1 MADIDADLVVLAGA
15 VTVTQ
20 ESDLFS
26 VGDDA
31 FDLNADLMFGTFLLL
46 IVQGVI
52 NHFFVETC
60 RGLKCTTL
68 AKTERHICLINY
80 Y

>member
-15 VTVTQ
+15 VTVTK
-20 ESDLFS
+20 ESNLLS
-26 VGDDA
+26 AGDDA

-46 IVQGVI
+46 IVQGVV
-52 NHFFVETC
+52 NHFVVKTC

-68 AKTERHICLINY
+68 AKTK
-80 Y
+80 

>member
-20 ESDLFS
+20 ESNLLS

-46 IVQGVI
+46 IV
-52 NHFFVETC
+52 
-60 RGLKCTTL
+60 
-68 AKTERHICLINY
+68 
-80 Y
+80 

>member
-1 MADIDADLVVLAGA
+1 
-15 VTVTQ
+15 
-20 ESDLFS
+20 
-26 VGDDA
+26 
-31 FDLNADLMFGTFLLL
+31 MFGTFLLL
-46 IVQGVI
+46 IVQGVV
-52 NHFFVETC
+52 NHFVVETC